1 VSILDFNTT
10 PLIFYALIMK
20 NVRTVVLSFAVSVAL
35 LLTACGA
42 GSVKDPF
49 VPTRVV
55 VFGDSLSV
63 RTAGVRY
70 TVNGSGGIDNW
81 TDQIASSYG
90 VTSFSANA
98 VAEATVSGVAAQVS
112 AFGGAYQ
119 SGDLVVMSA
128 GFRDLIDLAQSASPT
143 TAATALGATYGNAI
157 RAAVSNGAKHVL
169 AINMYDFSST
179 YSVQGGTASAANM
192 KALIRAFNI
201 ELARS
206 LVSPYVA
213 DNVRLVD
220 VEGYM
225 IAGKLTGFTDLTTVV
240 CAQTD
245 PSAGIGMGTG
255 KLNSSLCTVG
265 NVGAAYTSTYNN
277 YLFADAVYLTPAGH
291 RALGS
296 FAYSAA
302 ASRW

>member
-1 VSILDFNTT
+1 MMPKSPFIVKTF
-10 PLIFYALIMK
+10 ALIAMIAS
-20 NVRTVVLSFAVSVAL
+20 LA
-35 LLTACGA
+35 ACGA

-49 VPTRVV
+49 VPSRVV

-63 RTAGVRY
+63 RTVGARY

-81 TDQIASSYG
+81 TDQIATSYG
-90 VTSFSANA
+90 VNSFSANA

-119 SGDLVVMSA
+119 TGDLVVMSA
-128 GFRDLIDLAQSASPT
+128 GFRDLIDLAQSASPSTT
-143 TAATALGATYGNAI
+143 TAAALGAAYGNAI

-179 YSVQGGTASAANM
+179 YNAQGGATSAAVM
-192 KALIRAFNI
+192 KTLIRAFND
-201 ELARS
+201 AVAVN

-245 PSAGIGMGTG
+245 PGAGIGIGTG

-302 ASRW
+302 VLRW

>member
-1 VSILDFNTT
+1 
-10 PLIFYALIMK
+10 MK
-20 NVRTVVLSFAVSVAL
+20 NVRIFGLFLTAWVAS

-63 RTAGVRY
+63 RTVGARY

-90 VTSFSANA
+90 VTTFSANA
-98 VAEATVSGVAAQVS
+98 VAEATVSGVAAQVG

-128 GFRDLIDLAQSASPT
+128 GFRDLIDLAQSASPST
-143 TAATALGATYGNAI
+143 TAAALGVAYGNAI

-169 AINMYDFSST
+169 AINMYDFSSS
-179 YSVQGGTASAANM
+179 YSAQGGTASAANM
-192 KALIRAFNI
+192 KALIDAFNGG
-201 ELARS
+201 LLS
-206 LVSPYVA
+206 NLGNSQSPYVA
-213 DNVRLVD
+213 DNVRIVG
-220 VEGYM
+220 VAGYM
-225 IAGKLTGFTDLTTVV
+225 KLVIGSPAGYGFTDAPTVV
-240 CAQTD
+240 CALTD
-245 PSAGIGMGTG
+245 PGAGIGMGAG
-255 KLNSSLCTVG
+255 KVNSSLCNTT
-265 NVGAAYTSTYNN
+265 NVGGAYTSTYNN